1 MRLLS
6 KWPIPETF
14 AAIIISGIVS
24 RIVQDLPTGIMLG
37 LFAGIGIAVIG
48 NRLRDK
54 YDTDY

>member
-6 KWPIPETF
+6 KWPVPETF
-14 AAIIISGIVS
+14 AAIIISSIVS

-37 LFAGIGIAVIG
+37 LVVGTGIAVIG

-54 YDTDY
+54 YDADY